1 MKKTAKK
8 SPVAVKNAPAQSGA
22 ALEEIKSL
30 YGFMQ
35 KNSLETIDYA
45 SGETHI
51 RLVRKRPNV
60 MPVPVLQTISAGPA
74 SSAAPVPA
82 KPAEY
87 AGDTVNS
94 PLQGIFFRA
103 ASPSSP
109 PFVREGD
116 TVKKGQVLCLI
127 EAMKVFNEVKAE
139 FDCKVNKVLVENG
152 KPVKSGEKLFAIE
165 KR

>member
-1 MKKTAKK
+1 MKRTVKK
-8 SPVAVKNAPAQSGA
+8 SPVAVKAAPARDTA
-22 ALEEIKSL
+22 ALEEIKTL

-60 MPVPVLQTISAGPA
+60 IPVPVLQTVQAQTQA
-74 SSAAPVPA
+74 SSAPA
-82 KPAEY
+82 RPAEY

-139 FDCKVNKVLVENG
+139 FDCKVNKVLIDNG
-152 KPVKSGEKLFAIE
+152 KPVKSGEKLFAVE